1 MAEFMAASRGA
12 ANTGIALGATGL
24 GVALLNGGLGN
35 ILGGC
40 GCNNN
45 CSENMPINRYEL
57 GQEQTIA
64 KLQSEVA
71 LRDANIFTDQKIA
84 NTYAALNSD
93 IRDLTSKVN
102 DIDKTLAVKCAQVE
116 GTFAVLGERMTGMQ
130 NTFMSA
136 LNREAEARCCGLNS
150 LTTYVNATFTPKSIV
165 GITPDTT
172 NVTTQT
178 TYNPIYN
185 CGCGCNGR

>member
-1 MAEFMAASRGA
+1 MAEFIPASKGLAGTALGFGIGGA
-12 ANTGIALGATGL
+12 ALSL
-24 GVALLNGGLGN
+24 MNGGLGN
-35 ILGGC
+35 IFGN
-40 GCNNN
+40 CNNN

-57 GQEQTIA
+57 GQEQMIA

-71 LRDANIFTDQKIA
+71 LRDANIFTDSKIA
-84 NTYAALNSD
+84 NTYTVLNGQ
-93 IRDLTSKVN
+93 INQLTDKVN
-102 DIDKTLAVKCAQVE
+102 EMDKTLAVKCAQVE
-116 GTFAVLGERMTGMQ
+116 GTFAMLGERMNGMQ

-136 LNREAEARCCGLNS
+136 LNREAEARCCGDNS

-172 NVTTQT
+172 NVTQQT

-185 CGCGCNGR
+185 CGCGCNNR